1 MQQLKVNVAALSSI
15 PKIRYLAEQAGRHL
29 DAAMDAIAAA
39 QKQPPSGVK
48 EPSPGSH
55 SAENPAMQT
64 PVPLQ
69 KPVKVIR
76 PQTLSI
82 KTYLE
87 TATEVDAFLA
97 KLKVV
102 LLAALDEGKKVRI
115 E

>member
-1 MQQLKVNVAALSSI
+1 M
-15 PKIRYLAEQAGRHL
+15 
-29 DAAMDAIAAA
+29 
-39 QKQPPSGVK
+39 PP
-48 EPSPGSH
+48 
-55 SAENPAMQT
+55 T

-87 TATEVDAFLA
+87 TATEVDTYLA